1 MKESFFKQIINLP
14 NKFWLLNLV
23 QMIERLAYWV
33 VVLQMPIYIA
43 QKDVEGGLGWSQ
55 STKGIIF
62 FIWALVQNI
71 TPIIAGVLADRYG
84 RKKFLLITII
94 IAIIGFLIMGSQRE
108 YLGFIV
114 GTIILGVALGSFK
127 PALQGSIAFLLDK
140 RAAIG
145 WGIYIMLINFA
156 VFFGAPLSKYLK
168 EISWQSMFIGSAII
182 LGLNIIIIIFIK
194 EDNIQ
199 KTEIKLKNLH
209 KKVVN
214 HFSQARVWQFI
225 LIISG
230 FTMLYMQFY
239 ESLPNYIFDWIDTSK
254 TAMALNLPD
263 TMLTEMWAGKMIS
276 YEWLFSINS
285 GFIVIAIAFVSWL
298 FSKIKIL
305 NAVTIGILV
314 SAIGLA
320 IAGFALEG
328 FLLIAGIITYTLGEM
343 IANPKINEYLS
354 SLSAKEDKSLYL
366 SFTGISWTIGLAGGA
381 ILGGV
386 LYELMAE
393 KAVLASWYL
402 KEKYDFN
409 YVELENSF
417 IQLVEASGLSPI
429 EVTDLLYKTYHPQYF
444 WIIFLAIGFISLIA
458 MYFYLRKYNIGNEK

>member
-1 MKESFFKQIINLP
+1 
-14 NKFWLLNLV
+14 
-23 QMIERLAYWV
+23 
-33 VVLQMPIYIA
+33 
-43 QKDVEGGLGWSQ
+43 
-55 STKGIIF
+55 
-62 FIWALVQNI
+62 
-71 TPIIAGVLADRYG
+71 
-84 RKKFLLITII
+84 
-94 IAIIGFLIMGSQRE
+94 MGSQRE

-417 IQLVEASGLSPI
+417 IQLVEASGLSSI